1 MIEKE
6 ETGIIG
12 RMIRYPSRETH
23 GGVDDEVDPHPLG
36 SGCAVAR
43 VGEGGVVGVVKIA

>member
-12 RMIRYPSRETH
+12 RIIRYPSGETH
-23 GGVDDEVDPHPLG
+23 GGIDDEVDPHPLG
-36 SGCAVAR
+36 SGCAAAR